1 MTLTVMKPTA
11 CWLLLVVVAV
21 AAFGLRV
28 IQLDRRPMHHD
39 EANQA
44 VRTGLLQET
53 GVYHYDPQDHHGPTL
68 YYLTAPL
75 LQLSCGRDFSGTTE
89 TLFRLVP
96 VLFGVGLILLL
107 AWIVDGLGWPA
118 VLVSAGLT
126 AISPAMVY
134 YSRYFVHEMLFV
146 FFTSGCLIALWRW
159 TRTGTLRWAV
169 ATGVMAGLM
178 FATKETC
185 VITFFSMVVALEVA
199 GVWSGSRRGVLMSSR
214 LRPAHVVLGGVA
226 ALVVAGMFYSSFF
239 THSQGLADSVQAY
252 RSYFIKGVSSG
263 NHTHPWSYYW
273 HLLGWFREGQGP
285 VFSEGLILALAAIGA
300 GFILMRRPIGSADP
314 ALLRFLL
321 VYTVLMIVIYSA
333 IAHKSPWLI
342 LSFLHGLILLA
353 GIGAVALVGSLRRR
367 SWKVAASLLLLAGA
381 IQLTVQSW
389 RCNFQYESDPR
400 NPYAYV
406 QTSRDFL
413 KLVKRVQDV
422 AGLNEIIAVVSN
434 DHDAW
439 PLPWYLR
446 KFRQAGYWQNA
457 SDMPA
462 GLKPAVIV
470 TSMDRDQPLDGYQAE
485 IYGLRP
491 GTLLNLHIRNDL
503 WAAFLSRQENQ

>member
-11 CWLLLVVVAV
+11 CWLLLVVIAV

-53 GVYHYDPQDHHGPTL
+53 GAYHYDPQDHHGPTL

-75 LQLSCGRDFSGTTE
+75 LHLGCGRDFSSTTE

-185 VITFFSMVVALEVA
+185 IITFFSMAVALEVA
-199 GVWSGSRRGVLMSSR
+199 GVWSGSRRGILMSSR
-214 LRPAHVVLGGVA
+214 LRPAHVILGGVA
-226 ALVVAGMFYSSFF
+226 ALVVAGMLYSSFF
-239 THSQGLADSVQAY
+239 THFQGLTDSIQAY

-263 NHTHPWSYYW
+263 DHAHPWSYYG

-300 GFILMRRPIGSADP
+300 GFILMRRPIGAADP
-314 ALLRFLL
+314 VLLRFLL
-321 VYTVLMIVIYSA
+321 VYTALMIVIYSA

-353 GIGAVALVGSLRRR
+353 GIGAAALIGSLRGR

-381 IQLTVQSW
+381 IQLAAQSW

-413 KLVKRVQDV
+413 KLVKRVQEV

-446 KFRQAGYWQNA
+446 KFRQVGYWQNA

-470 TSMDRDQPLDGYQAE
+470 TSMDRDQPFDDYQAE
-485 IYGLRP
+485 VYGLRP
-491 GTLLNLHIRNDL
+491 GTLLNLYIRNDL
-503 WAAFLSRQENQ
+503 WISFLARQAQH